1 MQQKS
6 KYIPETKRKDYKNV
20 DECYRDNTTKGDVWE
35 HRDNTRFRACLHAL
49 ENMKAVNYERSST
62 KVFCLPIG
70 IQVTWDDIYVCEHRL
85 DMVDE
90 EINERK
96 NKEKGL

>member
-6 KYIPETKRKDYKNV
+6 KYIPETKRKDYKSV
-20 DECYRDNTTKGDVWE
+20 DECYRDNTTNEDVWE
-35 HRDNTRFRACLHAL
+35 HRDSTRFRACLHAL
-49 ENMKAVNYERSST
+49 KDMEAVESQRTFT
-62 KVFCLPIG
+62 KVFCLPVG
-70 IQVTWDDIYVCEHRL
+70 IPRTFDDMNVCNHRL